1 MVTAVV
7 EVFDVRGRSVLR
19 LLDAALTAGR
29 HEVVWDGR
37 DARGQ
42 AAASGVYFYRLKA
55 VGESTFRK
63 MVVAQ

>member
-1 MVTAVV
+1 
-7 EVFDVRGRSVLR
+7 
-19 LLDAALTAGR
+19 LLDAELAAGR
-29 HEVVWDGR
+29 HQVVWDGR

-42 AAASGVYFYRLKA
+42 ATASGVYFYRLQA